1 MINLKLFQDRP
12 NIFMVTSNYWNGIE
26 YQRHYLARQFAKHGF
41 SVMFIERSPHRW
53 PKFGLKDILE
63 WILKSGQA
71 SSHIAKTIPKGINI
85 IKPRFLPPARWLRPI
100 NREIIKNKLSKL
112 HFKGK
117 NLLNKTILITYVPSY
132 NSIDLINLIKP
143 CVVAYVN
150 IHNYE
155 ETIVMP
161 DLLRAE
167 REIIRLSDVLFA
179 DSTFNIKRLVHLSN
193 RRNIFPSLP
202 GVDYKHFRQAN
213 RRYEDKRRKTIY
225 YFGGIG
231 PHLDFFLYGNLATKY
246 NVVFVGV
253 VNPVVRRKIPL
264 NIEIRSLVANSELPE
279 ILKDADIL
287 AIFYK
292 DSPYIRGVIPAKFFE
307 CLATGKPLLVSGLS
321 EAEPYLDIVYDVQGS
336 EKKAFEIIQTLSETE
351 TPKRL
356 SKRDKI
362 AKEADWT
369 RRFESFICN
378 LNLAWRDRDA

>member
-1 MINLKLFQDRP
+1 
-12 NIFMVTSNYWNGIE
+12 MVTSDYWNGIE
-26 YQRHYLARQFAKHGF
+26 YQRHHLARQFAKHGF
-41 SVMFIERSPHRW
+41 PVIFIERSPHRW

-63 WILKSGQA
+63 WTLKSGQG

-85 IKPRFLPPARWLRPI
+85 IKPRFLPPARWLRPL
-100 NREIIKNKLSKL
+100 NREIIKNELSKL
-112 HFKGK
+112 HFKCK

-155 ETIVMP
+155 EATVMP

-167 REIIRLSDVLFA
+167 REVIRLSDVFFA
-179 DSTFNIKRLVHLSN
+179 DSTFNIKRLARLSN

-202 GVDYKHFRQAN
+202 GVDYKHFHQAN
-213 RRYEDKRRKTIY
+213 RENEDKQRKTIY

-231 PHLDFFLYGNLATKY
+231 PHLDFFLYDNLATKY
-246 NVVFVGV
+246 SVIFVGV
-253 VNPVVRRKIPL
+253 IDPVVRRKIPL
-264 NIEIRSLVANSELPE
+264 NIEIRSPVANSELPE

-321 EAEPYLDIVYDVQGS
+321 EAKPYLDIVYDVQGS
-336 EKKAFEIIQTLSETE
+336 EKKAFEVIQTLPETE
-351 TPKRL
+351 IPERL

-369 RRFESFICN
+369 RRFESFVCN
-378 LNLAWRDRDA
+378 LDSAWRDGCT